1 MMNKEWVE
9 KRNNEQKF
17 NFTKQLKIVLKII
30 QELNEENKDRIR
42 VKKKLVKKSKLL
54 FFENHNL
61 FYDIESMISLAEI
74 HIWVDEIHEVKDSE
88 YKKLKKELTLLQK
101 YSHNF
106 NRYKDSKIMEFDG
119 SIIIT
124 DPCYI
129 IRRNN
134 PLTEDDWDACLYGEE
149 MENLGIKKYM
159 TRNTIYGDWSCTTFN
174 SDNGEKLG
182 EFCADS
188 GMVSV
193 FDLDEVLSYNPDYK
207 NVIIERPWTVTLI
220 KNFKGTVQFVVKQ
233 SCGVDDNG
241 GNWKDYSVQVVGHGV
256 DKTTG
261 NAINFVGKQT
271 GF

>member
-1 MMNKEWVE
+1 MNKKWVN
-9 KRNNEQKF
+9 KKNSEQKVKF
-17 NFTKQLKIVLKII
+17 NKQLETVLRLIEEVYEDKEYNDITREII
-30 QELNEENKDRIR
+30 NK
-42 VKKKLVKKSKLL
+42 
-54 FFENHNL
+54 
-61 FYDIESMISLAEI
+61 
-74 HIWVDEIHEVKDSE
+74 KDSLYFGNPSLDYAIAAINPWLHVLITLE
-88 YKKLKKELTLLQK
+88 EEKEVCNSKYKKLKDNLELLEE
-101 YSHNF
+101 YSRTF
-106 NRYKDSKIMEFDG
+106 DMYEDSENAEFDG
-119 SIIIT
+119 DIIIT

-193 FDLDEVLSYNPDYK
+193 FDLDEILSYNPDYK